1 MKFIQEFKE
10 FAIRGN
16 VIDLSVAV
24 VVGGAFGKITSALVE
39 DIINPVIGLLIGG
52 IDLGK
57 AAITLKPASETARG
71 LAINYGSFLQTV
83 INFILIALAMFIVIK
98 IINRIKREMED
109 SIQAAGTRGSAQE
122 AAGQKAE
129 QSNDQGTTP
138 AAAARPPVELRQ
150 EKLLEEIRD
159 LLKQPD

>member
-24 VVGGAFGKITSALVE
+24 VLGGAFGKITSALVE

-57 AAITLKPASETARG
+57 ASITLKAATETAP
-71 LAINYGSFLQTV
+71 AVMINYESFLQTV
-83 INFILIALAMFIVIK
+83 INFVLIALAMFIVIK
-98 IINRIKREMED
+98 IINRIKREVED
-109 SIQAAGTRGSAQE
+109 AMDDSTKTTTQQA
-122 AAGQKAE
+122 
-129 QSNDQGTTP
+129 TP
-138 AAAARPPVELRQ
+138 SKPPVELRQ

-159 LLKQPD
+159 LLKS

>member
-1 MKFIQEFKE
+1 MKFFSEFKE

-57 AAITLKPASETARG
+57 AAITLKPATETAAAV
-71 LAINYGSFLQTV
+71 AINYGSFLQTLV
-83 INFILIALAMFIVIK
+83 NFILIALAMFIVINV
-98 IINRIKREMED
+98 INRITQEMED
-109 SIQAAGTRGSAQE
+109 SIQTAGKQPE
-122 AAGQKAE
+122 DKD
-129 QSNDQGTTP
+129 NPPPVTT
-138 AAAARPPVELRQ
+138 RPPVELRQ

>member
-1 MKFIQEFKE
+1 MKFFSEFKE

-57 AAITLKPASETARG
+57 AAITLKPATETAAAV
-71 LAINYGSFLQTV
+71 AINYGSFLQTLV
-83 INFILIALAMFIVIK
+83 NFILIALAMFIVIK

-109 SIQAAGTRGSAQE
+109 SVQTADKVSSD
-122 AAGQKAE
+122 QKVKPP
-129 QSNDQGTTP
+129 TKT
-138 AAAARPPVELRQ
+138 RPPVELRQ